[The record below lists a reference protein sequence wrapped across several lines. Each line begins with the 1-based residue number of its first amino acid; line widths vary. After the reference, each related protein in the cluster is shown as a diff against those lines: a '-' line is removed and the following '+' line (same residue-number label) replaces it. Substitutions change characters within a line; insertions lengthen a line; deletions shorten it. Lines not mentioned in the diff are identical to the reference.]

1 MAFPSPLFLKRV
13 PAALTTTVATDM
25 DNEPKRPPG
34 DESSTLP
41 YQRRRII
48 PPGIPGK
55 LFVVCLLCI
64 YGTIVSLM
72 YLFTRLVS
80 P

>member
-1 MAFPSPLFLKRV
+1 
-13 PAALTTTVATDM
+13 M

-64 YGTIVSLM
+64 YGTIVALM